1 MRRLPSRDKRSMQP
15 MTKTPDPIQE
25 LVAAARR
32 KQILDAAT
40 QVFAEKGFHRATVK
54 EIAGKAGIADG
65 TIYTYFASKTEVLLG
80 ILHRLNESTEREQ
93 QLTPESEQDL
103 RSFFTSYLRQR
114 MSLLWPNAEVFQAV
128 LPEMLVNEE
137 LRELYYQQILVPTF
151 TVAEHSFQAQSATG
165 QVRST
170 DVPLTVRAIA
180 GMIFGLLTLQLLGDE
195 VIAERWKELPQ
206 VLTTLLFDGLQPGKE
221 TTHQ

>member
-1 MRRLPSRDKRSMQP
+1 

-25 LVAAARR
+25 LVTAARR

-40 QVFAEKGFHRATVK
+40 QVFAEKGFHRATIK
-54 EIAGKAGIADG
+54 DIARVAGIADG

-80 ILHRLNESTEREQ
+80 ILHRLNESAEREQ

-103 RSFFTSYLRQR
+103 RSFFTSYLRKR
-114 MSLLWPNAEVFQAV
+114 MALLWPNAEVFQAV

-137 LRELYYQQILVPTF
+137 LRGLYYQQVLVPTF

-165 QVRST
+165 QVRSI
-170 DVPLTVRAIA
+170 DVALTVRAIA
-180 GMIFGLLTLQLLGDE
+180 GMLFGLLTFQLLGDE
-195 VIAERWKELPQ
+195 VIAERWKELPEI
-206 VLTTLLFDGLQPGKE
+206 LTSLLFDGLQQGKE
-221 TTHQ
+221 TAHE

>member
-1 MRRLPSRDKRSMQP
+1 L
-15 MTKTPDPIQE
+15 TKTPDPIQE
-25 LVAAARR
+25 LVTAARR

-40 QVFAEKGFHRATVK
+40 QVFAEKGFHRATIK
-54 EIAGKAGIADG
+54 EIARAAGIADG

-93 QLTPESEQDL
+93 QLMPASEQDL

-137 LRELYYQQILVPTF
+137 LRQVYYQQVLVPTF
-151 TVAEHSFQAQSATG
+151 TIAEHAFQAQREAG
-165 QVRST
+165 LLRRI
-170 DVPLTVRAIA
+170 DVSLTARAIA
-180 GMIFGLLTLQLLGDE
+180 GLLLGLLTLQLLGDE
-195 VIAERWKELPQ
+195 VIAQRWEDLPE
-206 VLTTLLFDGLQPGKE
+206 VLTTLLFDGLQPGKGSTRE
-221 TTHQ
+221 